1 MGNAINWETNP
12 SLTSYLTTELNSL
25 ANNAR
30 IIGAA
35 IDNSAGL
42 DMYMDVEA
50 YVAEQGSARS
60 AGAYLGIYLIPSLD
74 GGTNYGYGDAT
85 DAPPASSL
93 VAALPLDAAVTA
105 RRVQATM
112 IPVPP
117 GHFKL
122 IESNATGQAFA
133 AAGSTLAYR
142 LYSTEVQ

>member
-1 MGNAINWETNP
+1 MANAINWESSP
-12 SLTSYLTTELNSL
+12 ALVSYLTTELNSL
-25 ANNAR
+25 ANAAR
-30 IIGAA
+30 VIGAA
-35 IDNSAGL
+35 IDNSSGL

-50 YVAEQGSARS
+50 YVAAQGSARS

-85 DAPPASSL
+85 DAPPASGL
-93 VAALPLDAAVTA
+93 VAALPLDAATTA

-122 IESNATGQAFA
+122 IISNATGQAFA
-133 AAGSTLAYR
+133 AADSTLAYR